1 MKRKIIF
8 YVFIALTL
16 SLLASMAIA
25 DDKGGPLTGTWECQ
39 SKGGSQG
46 DMPFTLDLEQSSEN
60 VDGSVSSPIGGT
72 QISSGSFKGNTL
84 EIHIDSPDGSY
95 ILVAKFDKDTLSGT
109 WSIGNDKG
117 TWEAKKQ
124 AAPAK

>member
-1 MKRKIIF
+1 MKRNIVF
-8 YVFIALTL
+8 YVFVSITL
-16 SLLASMAIA
+16 SVLASMAIA
-25 DDKGGPLTGTWECQ
+25 NDKEGPVTGTWDCQ
-39 SKGGSQG
+39 SKGGPQG
-46 DMPFTLDLEQSSEN
+46 DMPFTLSLEQSGEN

-72 QISSGSFKGNTL
+72 QISSGSFKSNTL

-95 ILVAKFDKDTLSGT
+95 VLVAKYDKDTLSGT

-117 TWEAKKQ
+117 TWEGKKQ

>member
-1 MKRKIIF
+1 MKRNIMFLIF
-8 YVFIALTL
+8 VGI
-16 SLLASMAIA
+16 SVSVLASMAIA
-25 DDKGGPLTGTWECQ
+25 NDKEGPLTGTWDCL
-39 SKGGSQG
+39 SKGGPQG
-46 DMPFTLDLEQSSEN
+46 DMPFTLNMEQSGEN

-72 QISSGSFKGNTL
+72 QISSGTFKANTL

-95 ILVAKFDKDTLSGT
+95 VLVAKYDKDTLSGT

-117 TWEAKKQ
+117 TWEGKKQ

>member
-1 MKRKIIF
+1 MKRCLIL
-8 YVFIALTL
+8 YVFVGLTL
-16 SLLASMAIA
+16 SLLASMTLGN
-25 DDKGGPLTGTWECQ
+25 DKESPITGTWDCQ
-39 SKGGSQG
+39 SKGGPQG
-46 DMPFTLDLEQSSEN
+46 DMPFTLSLEQSGEN

-95 ILVAKFDKDTLSGT
+95 VLIAKYDKDTLSGT

-117 TWEAKKQ
+117 TWEGKKQ

>member
-1 MKRKIIF
+1 MKQYIMF
-8 YVFIALTL
+8 YVFVGLTL

-25 DDKGGPLTGTWECQ
+25 SDKAGPVTGTWDCQ
-39 SKGGSQG
+39 SKGGPQG
-46 DMPFTLDLEQSSEN
+46 AMPFTLNLEQSGEN

-72 QISSGSFKGNTL
+72 QISSVSFKSNTL
-84 EIHIDSPDGSY
+84 EIHIDSPDGIY
-95 ILVAKFDKDTLSGT
+95 VLVAKYDKDTLSGT

-117 TWEAKKQ
+117 TWEGKKQ